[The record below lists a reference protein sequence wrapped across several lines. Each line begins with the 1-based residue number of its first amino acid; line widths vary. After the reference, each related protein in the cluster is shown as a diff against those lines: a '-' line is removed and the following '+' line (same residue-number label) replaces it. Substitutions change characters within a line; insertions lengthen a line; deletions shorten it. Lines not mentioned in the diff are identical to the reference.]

1 MYQCKKLLGILGI
14 VVEEILVC
22 IELEV
27 EEGEDIDMVLDNKR
41 IYKVMGQV
49 ILKSNKSIWLIKEEV
64 GEGVV
69 EEEEEVDIKVIK
81 PKILIVMM
89 MKTKIFIIKEEEE
102 VAEFL

>member
-1 MYQCKKLLGILGI
+1 
-14 VVEEILVC
+14 
-22 IELEV
+22 
-27 EEGEDIDMVLDNKR
+27 
-41 IYKVMGQV
+41 MGQV

-81 PKILIVMM
+81 PKILIVGM

>member
-81 PKILIVMM
+81 PKILIVGT
-89 MKTKIFIIKEEEE
+89 MKTKILIIKEEEG

>member
-81 PKILIVMM
+81 PKILIVGM